1 MISSLQ
7 LPVANT
13 SLQCMCCSA
22 TRGIWHRAAVE
33 RRAPFC
39 SVLCPAW
46 LGCPVCCPCCPF
58 TWPFTAQHSCWP
70 EESAKIFFTSLSP
83 SLFRFSLLLLVFMVC
98 QLTRLLHLFNTNRVQ
113 LGKPK
118 GAAGGRGVDG
128 YCRRCRRN
136 E

>member
-1 MISSLQ
+1 MHVL
-7 LPVANT
+7 L
-13 SLQCMCCSA
+13 A
-22 TRGIWHRAAVE
+22 TRGIWHRATVE

-39 SVLCPAW
+39 ARLGLAVQAVPAVHS
-46 LGCPVCCPCCPF
+46 LGHLQLNIVVGQRKVQKYFLPL
-58 TWPFTAQHSCWP
+58 
-70 EESAKIFFTSLSP
+70 SLSL

-118 GAAGGRGVDG
+118 GKAGGGKGVGG

-136 E
+136 V